1 MAARRAERLLGLVRS
16 LDSFHSDGS
25 CKAQC
30 LPLLVDGQNVGL
42 VSPAVLA
49 QVKNHPDVF
58 HVLPASGGAGL
69 GGGGGGAGGG
79 GRRDCGLAGDGEER
93 VVLSPALGSYERR
106 SEAVDVVLRQWRA
119 LKLFGTLGGWRD
131 EMYQVSASFC
141 DKPVMKME
149 RSATCL
155 FGVKQYGVHMNGY
168 THHPSHGLCLWI
180 GRRSESKQ
188 TYPGKLDNMA
198 AGGLAVGVGIKETL
212 VKEAAE
218 EAGIP
223 ACLAERA
230 VPVGTVSY
238 THENE
243 RGIFPECQF
252 VYDLEIPDGFTPH
265 AADGEM
271 QDFYLWPVD
280 KVLEELASGDFKPNC
295 ALVTLDFLIRHGL
308 VDPETEPYYHC
319 YVEGIHRTI

>member
-1 MAARRAERLLGLVRS
+1 
-16 LDSFHSDGS
+16 
-25 CKAQC
+25 
-30 LPLLVDGQNVGL
+30 
-42 VSPAVLA
+42 
-49 QVKNHPDVF
+49 
-58 HVLPASGGAGL
+58 SG
-69 GGGGGGAGGG
+69 
-79 GRRDCGLAGDGEER
+79 
-93 VVLSPALGSYERR
+93 
-106 SEAVDVVLRQWRA
+106 
-119 LKLFGTLGGWRD
+119 
-131 EMYQVSASFC
+131 
-141 DKPVMKME
+141 
-149 RSATCL
+149 L